1 MDPSS
6 RRNFIKLSAIAG
18 AGIYAGTNLN
28 GCKPKV
34 AERPNADLYALT
46 NNLLQEWGEGLLNL
60 QVKTGNLS
68 LELGGIMCP
77 ACKRVHGRMGDA
89 IYPFLYLAEKNKDSR
104 YLDGAVM
111 MFDWMERNISQP
123 DGSWLNEATNG
134 TWKGITV
141 FGAVALAE
149 GLKNHGKIL
158 DGKLHDQMSKRLR
171 KSGDFMMST
180 FTLDYGNI
188 NYPISASYGL
198 SLLGE
203 ILDEPKFR
211 EKGKYFA
218 HEALQFLSQKD
229 KFIFGEGKPVDV
241 PSKKGCFP
249 IDLGYNVEESLPS
262 LVQYGLLT
270 GDNEVLDATIESLK
284 THMEFL
290 LPDGGWD
297 NSWGTR
303 NFKWTYWGS
312 RTSDGC
318 QPAFA
323 LLVDRDPRFY
333 KAALQNTQQLKDCT
347 ADLLLHGG
355 PHYHSHG
362 ILPCVHHTFCHTKA
376 LATVLNHQSRNH
388 FDPQKIKLPRETVYG
403 VKAFDDIQTW
413 LVSKGKFRAT
423 VTGYDVEYSM
433 KNGHST
439 GGAMSMLWHE
449 LAGPIFSASM
459 NKYQLTEEFN
469 MQPDND
475 PDSITLTPRIEWVQG
490 TREYKNI
497 NDLTAEIRSYEEYG
511 QWIIETKS
519 KLVDE
524 NQESPLTGVIH
535 CNVNYVFSDDKV
547 ILKYSCDFQG
557 RGDLPKII
565 FPVIS
570 KQSEPVK
577 FISEKC
583 ISVDK
588 GNCKLKIS
596 ADQIIRKIPIA
607 QKRVFNFVP
616 GMEAIP
622 LLISGSEAEITVEVV

>member
-1 MDPSS
+1 MGS
-6 RRNFIKLSAIAG
+6 RRNFIKTSLISG
-18 AGIYAGTNLN
+18 AGIYTGFNLI
-28 GCKPKV
+28 GCSRKRSPG
-34 AERPNADLYALT
+34 PSADLYQLT
-46 NNLLQEWGEGLLNL
+46 ANLLQEWGERLLDL
-60 QVKTGNLS
+60 QVKTGNS
-68 LELGGIMCP
+68 PLELGGIMCP
-77 ACKRVHGRMGDA
+77 ACGRVHGRMGDA
-89 IYPFLYLAEKNKDSR
+89 IYPFLFLAEKNKDSR

-111 MFDWMERNISQP
+111 MFDWMERNVSQP

-149 GLKNHGKIL
+149 ALKNHGKIL
-158 DGKLHDQMSKRLR
+158 DRKVYDKMMERLR
-171 KSGDFMMST
+171 KSGNFMMST
-180 FTLDYGNI
+180 FTLEYGNI

-198 SLLGE
+198 ALLGE

-218 HEALQFLSQKD
+218 HEALRFLTPKD
-229 KFIFGEGKPVDV
+229 KFIFGEGKPVDI
-241 PSKKGCFP
+241 PSNKGCFP

-270 GDNEVLDATIESLK
+270 GDNEVLDAAVESLK

-323 LLVDRDPRFY
+323 LLADKDPRFY
-333 KAALQNTQQLKDCT
+333 KAALKNTQQLKDCT
-347 ADLLLHGG
+347 SDRLLHGG

-376 LATVLNHQSRNH
+376 LATVLNHQSKNQ
-388 FDPQKIKLPRETVYG
+388 FDPEKIKLPRETAYG
-403 VKAFDDIQTW
+403 VKSFADNQTW
-413 LVSKGKFRAT
+413 LVSKGKYRAT
-423 VTGYDVEYSM
+423 ITGYDCEYSM
-433 KNGHST
+433 KNGHAT
-439 GGAMSMLWHE
+439 GGALSMLWHE
-449 LAGPIFSASM
+449 LAGPVFTASM
-459 NKYQLTEEFN
+459 NKYQLVEEFN

-475 PDSITLTPRIEWVQG
+475 PDSITLTPRFELIQG
-490 TREYKNI
+490 KKEYKNI
-497 NDLTAEIRSYEEYG
+497 NDLAAGIRSYEEG
-511 QWIIETKS
+511 GKWIVETSS

-524 NQESPLTGVIH
+524 NQESPASGAIPCKVKYI
-535 CNVNYVFSDDKV
+535 FSDEKV

-557 RGDLPKII
+557 GGDLPQII

-577 FISEKC
+577 VISEKC

-588 GNCKLKIS
+588 GKCTLKIS
-596 ADQIIRKIPIA
+596 ADQIIHQIPIKK
-607 QKRVFNFVP
+607 KRVFNFVP
-616 GMEAIP
+616 GLEAIP
-622 LLISGSEAEITVEVV
+622 LMISSPEAEITVEVV

>member
-1 MDPSS
+1 MIPTS
-6 RRNFIKLSAIAG
+6 RRNFLKISAFAG
-18 AGIYAGTNLN
+18 AAVYSGFNLAGCNHKLAENQTNN
-28 GCKPKV
+28 
-34 AERPNADLYALT
+34 LYILS
-46 NNLLQEWGEGLLNL
+46 NNLLQEWGERLLEL
-60 QVKTGNLS
+60 QVKTGNS
-68 LELGGIMCP
+68 SPELGGIMCP
-77 ACKRVHGRMGDA
+77 ACNRVHGRMGDA
-89 IYPFLYLAEKNKDSR
+89 IYPFLFLADKNKSSH

-111 MFDWMERNISQP
+111 MFDWMERNVTQP

-149 GLKNHGKIL
+149 ALKNHGKIL
-158 DGKLHDQMSKRLR
+158 DRKIHDKMMERLR

-180 FTLDYGNI
+180 FTLEYGNI

-218 HEALQFLSQKD
+218 HKALRFLSPKD
-229 KFIFGEGKPVDV
+229 KFIFGEGKPADV
-241 PSKKGCFP
+241 ASKKGCFP

-323 LLVDRDPRFY
+323 LLADRDPRFY
-333 KAALQNTQQLKDCT
+333 KAALKNTQQLKDCT
-347 ADLLLHGG
+347 SDKLLHGG
-355 PHYHSHG
+355 PHYHAHG
-362 ILPCVHHTFCHTKA
+362 VLPCVHHTFCHAKA

-388 FDPQKIKLPRETVYG
+388 FDPESIKLPREMVYG
-403 VKAFDDIQTW
+403 VKEFPDNQTW

-423 VTGYDVEYSM
+423 VTGYDCEYEM
-433 KNGHST
+433 KSGHAT

-449 LAGPIFSASM
+449 LAGPVFSASM
-459 NKYQLTEEFN
+459 NKYQLVEEFN

-475 PDSITLTPRIEWVQG
+475 PDSITLTPRIELVQG
-490 TREYKNI
+490 IQVYKNI
-497 NDLTAEIRSYEEYG
+497 NDLTAEIRSYEEDG
-511 QWIIETKS
+511 KWIIETSS

-524 NQESPLTGVIH
+524 NLESPVSGVIP
-535 CNVNYVFSDDKV
+535 CKVKYIFSDEKV
-547 ILKYSCDFQG
+547 ILKFSCDSQESK
-557 RGDLPKII
+557 DIPKII

-570 KQSEPVK
+570 KQTELVK
-577 FISEKC
+577 VISDRN
-583 ISVDK
+583 ISVLK
-588 GNCKLKIS
+588 GNCTVKIS
-596 ADQIIRKIPIA
+596 ADQIIRQIPVTK
-607 QKRVFNFVP
+607 KRVFNFVP

-622 LLISGSEAEITVEVV
+622 LMISSREAEITVEVV